1 MMDDLL
7 DFLVEGSEEAINSSS
22 TASGSSTV
30 YSAPVGS
37 TYEYNPFAPLQT
49 TPPNYGATIR
59 SLHQEDR
66 PTAAGAQQDSFHQA
80 SYPGMLSMYHPN
92 STPPRAHHPQATQQY
107 SAASAH
113 NDTSPVSSQGYETSQ
128 GVYQIQHRNSFSQPN
143 AAVSI
148 PASFQFSHAP
158 VPAPT
163 LMPAV
168 TKPPVLI
175 ISDFSPAQDHQQG
188 GGTKV
193 LVCLENEIPEGFRQH
208 PINVSMFVPIFVS
221 ILISITFF
229 AVTVFRITRSAS
241 VITAVAFS

>member
-7 DFLVEGSEEAINSSS
+7 DFLVEGSEEAISSN
-22 TASGSSTV
+22 TSGSSTV
-30 YSAPVGS
+30 FSAPVGS
-37 TYEYNPFAPLQT
+37 TYEYNPNPFAPLQT

-59 SLHQEDR
+59 TLHQEDL
-66 PTAAGAQQDSFHQA
+66 PTPAGAQQDNFHQLN
-80 SYPGMLSMYHPN
+80 YPGMLSMYHPN
-92 STPPRAHHPQATQQY
+92 STPPHAQPPQATQATQQR

-113 NDTSPVSSQGYETSQ
+113 HGSSPLSAHGNGASRS
-128 GVYQIQHRNSFSQPN
+128 VYQTQHRNSFSQPN

-158 VPAPT
+158 APAPT
-163 LMPAV
+163 VAV
-168 TKPPVLI
+168 AMPPVLI

-208 PINVSMFVPIFVS
+208 TINVSTFYLYLDFVYVQQITFVS
-221 ILISITFF
+221 FLALLT
-229 AVTVFRITRSAS
+229 T
-241 VITAVAFS
+241 